1 MAFKRKKKELQ
12 FPTSMQ
18 IEKAIAKE
26 QYSRKY
32 KKVLKSTLSSLI
44 VVAAIA
50 VLIATLALPVLQ
62 IQGSSMEPTLNDEE
76 IVVLLK
82 TSKLTRGQL
91 CCFSYQNKLLIKR
104 IVGIPGDS
112 IIIDTEGYVYVN
124 GDKLDEPYVI
134 DRAYGECDIE
144 FPFNVTDNHYF
155 ILGDHRSTSIDSRSS
170 VVGLVSS
177 EQVVGRIFFRIWP
190 FEKIGDIDYE
200 EYQENIENPDEQ
212 KTQE

>member
-12 FPTSMQ
+12 FPTSGQ

-76 IVVLLK
+76 IVVLIKTPNLK
-82 TSKLTRGQL
+82 RGQL

-104 IVGIPGDS
+104 IIGVPGDT
-112 IIIDTEGYVYVN
+112 ILINEKGFVYVN
-124 GDKLDEPYVI
+124 DELLDEPYI
-134 DRAYGECDIE
+134 LDRALGECDID
-144 FPFNVTDNHYF
+144 FPFHVTENHYF

-177 EQVVGRIFFRIWP
+177 EQIVGRIFFRIWP
-190 FEKIGDIDYE
+190 FEKMGDIDYE